1 MTRSILLSTRS
12 VFPVMLFAT
21 ALTLAM
27 LTGCTDNQP
36 LNADAE
42 LLTEDVLANR
52 GSAMAAN
59 RGMAGHFD
67 EADPELVRAVK
78 AATARFNSKTQAAR
92 AGYMDPGPGHCVVV
106 PGLGAMGYHW
116 VNMDLVDPVYNPLE
130 PEALLYAYDKNGN
143 KKLVGIEYIVIDVGQ
158 DRPHFGDHPFDING
172 VPPLMAEKVPHWSL
186 HVWLYESNPNGMF
199 TPLNPNVFCPPAP
212 DHGMD

>member
-1 MTRSILLSTRS
+1 MSRNILNRSRS
-12 VFPVMLFAT
+12 VLPVMLLTT
-21 ALTLAM
+21 ALTIAM
-27 LTGCTDNQP
+27 LTGCSDNQP

-42 LLTEDVLANR
+42 MSAEDVLAKR
-52 GSAMAAN
+52 GGAMEAS

-92 AGYMDPGPGHCVVV
+92 AGYMDPGHCVAA

-116 VNMDLVDPVYNPLE
+116 VNQELVDPVFDPLV

-158 DRPHFGDHPFDING
+158 DHPHFGDYPFDVG
-172 VPPLMAEKVPHWSL
+172 GTPVPDPHYSL

-199 TPLNPNVFCPPAP
+199 TPFNPNVFCPPAP
-212 DHGMD
+212 EHGEED

>member
-1 MTRSILLSTRS
+1 MTRNILLSTRS
-12 VFPVMLFAT
+12 VFPVMLLAA
-21 ALTLAM
+21 ALTFGM

-42 LLTEDVLANR
+42 LSTEDVLAKR

-92 AGYMDPGPGHCVVV
+92 AGYMDPGPGHCVAV
-106 PGLGAMGYHW
+106 PGMGAMGYHW
-116 VNMDLVDPVYNPLE
+116 VNRSLIDPVYDPLV

-143 KKLVGIEYIVIDVGQ
+143 KKLVGVEYIVINVGQ
-158 DRPHFGDHPFDING
+158 DRPYFGDHPFDIG
-172 VPPLMAEKVPHWSL
+172 GTPVEAPHWSL

-199 TPLNPNVFCPPAP
+199 TPFNPNVFCPPAP
-212 DHGMD
+212 EGGMD

>member
-1 MTRSILLSTRS
+1 MSGKILIPNRS
-12 VFPVMLFAT
+12 VLPVMLLAA
-21 ALTLAM
+21 ALTFGM

-36 LNADAE
+36 LSSDTE
-42 LLTEDVLANR
+42 LSAEDVLANR
-52 GSAMAAN
+52 GSAMATN

-78 AATARFNSKTQAAR
+78 AATARFNSMTQAAR
-92 AGYMDPGPGHCVVV
+92 AGYMDPGPGECVTA

-116 VNMDLVDPVYNPLE
+116 VNMDLIDPVYDPLV

-143 KKLVGIEYIVIDVGQ
+143 KKLVGIEYIVINVGQ
-158 DRPHFGDHPFDING
+158 DHPHFGDHPFDIEG
-172 VPPLMAEKVPHWSL
+172 VPPLMAAGVPHWSL

-199 TPLNPNVFCPPAP
+199 TKFNPNVFCPPAP
-212 DHGMD
+212 EHGD